1 MIPCFFAGV
10 LSAIL
15 RTLNEDID
23 MAEGTEKTFDVIFEG
38 VGRSSGKM
46 RNDIS
51 VEWPMM
57 KERFELA
64 TDEGPFHGG
73 DGTAPPPLALFTA
86 ALTGC
91 LMTQIRA
98 FAKRLDIPVRN
109 VEVRA
114 RLHWNGRQ
122 AGDDP
127 YVTAPVAF
135 DLDVD
140 IDSDASA
147 ADLENLLNCAR
158 KGCFIEQ
165 TLAQGL
171 IVGHR
176 LKVGE
181 EWRPV

>member
-1 MIPCFFAGV
+1 M
-10 LSAIL
+10 SD
-15 RTLNEDID
+15 T
-23 MAEGTEKTFDVIFEG
+23 KTFEVIFTG
-38 VGRSSGKM
+38 TGKATGKM

-57 KERFELA
+57 KESFELA

-98 FAKRLDIPVRN
+98 FSKRLKIEIGA
-109 VEVRA
+109 VEVQA
-114 RLHWNGRQ
+114 RLHWKGEQDGNE
-122 AGDDP
+122 P
-127 YVTAPVAF
+127 YVTHPVGF

-140 IDSDASA
+140 LDSPASA
-147 ADLENLLNCAR
+147 EDQHRLLDAAK

-165 TLAQGL
+165 TLSQGL
-171 IVGHR
+171 QVGHR
-176 LKVGE
+176 LRLGGD
-181 EWRPV
+181 WHDA

>member
-1 MIPCFFAGV
+1 MGD
-10 LSAIL
+10 
-15 RTLNEDID
+15 T
-23 MAEGTEKTFDVIFEG
+23 KTFDVIFEG
-38 VGRSSGKM
+38 KGTANGKM
-46 RNDIS
+46 RNDIA

-57 KERFELA
+57 KERFDLA

-98 FAKRLDIPVRN
+98 FAKRLKIDLN
-109 VEVRA
+109 GLEVGA
-114 RLHWNGRQ
+114 RLHWKGEQTGNE
-122 AGDDP
+122 P

-135 DLDVD
+135 SLDVEV
-140 IDSDASA
+140 DSSASEDELCALIA
-147 ADLENLLNCAR
+147 AAK

-165 TLAQGL
+165 TLAEGI

-176 LKVGE
+176 LKIGD
-181 EWRPV
+181 EWREI

>member
-1 MIPCFFAGV
+1 MSEPK
-10 LSAIL
+10 
-15 RTLNEDID
+15 T
-23 MAEGTEKTFDVIFEG
+23 KTFDVIFEG
-38 VGRSSGKM
+38 VGTTGDNM

-57 KERFELA
+57 KEKFELA

-98 FAKRLDIPVRN
+98 FAKRLKIEIKH
-109 VEVRA
+109 VEVKA
-114 RLHWNGRQ
+114 KLHWKGEQ
-122 AGDDP
+122 VGMDP
-127 YVTAPVAF
+127 YVTHPVGF
-135 DLDVD
+135 SLDVD
-140 IDSDASA
+140 IDSPADADA
-147 ADLENLLNCAR
+147 LKHLLDCAK

-171 IVGHR
+171 IVDHR
-176 LKVGE
+176 LKIDGE
-181 EWRPV
+181 WHDA

>member
-1 MIPCFFAGV
+1 
-10 LSAIL
+10 
-15 RTLNEDID
+15 
-23 MAEGTEKTFDVIFEG
+23 MADQATKSFDVIFEG
-38 VGRSSGKM
+38 TGVASGKM

-57 KERFELA
+57 KESFELA

-98 FAKRLDIPVRN
+98 FAKRLKVKIDG
-109 VEVRA
+109 VEVKA
-114 RLHWNGRQ
+114 RLHWKGEQ
-122 AGDDP
+122 IGGDP
-127 YVTAPVAF
+127 YVTAPVSF
-135 DLDVD
+135 GLDVD
-140 IDSDASA
+140 IDSDATEEQLRALLDA
-147 ADLENLLNCAR
+147 AK

-165 TLAQGL
+165 SLAEGV

-176 LKVGE
+176 LKLHDQWVDA
-181 EWRPV
+181 

>member
-1 MIPCFFAGV
+1 MPDDQIK
-10 LSAIL
+10 
-15 RTLNEDID
+15 R
-23 MAEGTEKTFDVIFEG
+23 FDVIFEG
-38 VGRSSGKM
+38 VGRASGKM
-46 RNDIS
+46 RNDIL

-91 LMTQIRA
+91 IMTQIRA
-98 FAKRLDIPVRN
+98 FSKRMKIPIGT

-114 RLHWNGRQ
+114 KLHWTGEQ
-122 AGDDP
+122 TGHDP
-127 YVTAPVAF
+127 YVTAPVGF

-140 IDSDASA
+140 LDSDASPEDQHRLLDA
-147 ADLENLLNCAR
+147 AK

-165 TLAQGL
+165 TLMQGL
-171 IVGHR
+171 TVGHR
-176 LKVGE
+176 LRIGAD
-181 EWRPV
+181 WQDA

>member
-1 MIPCFFAGV
+1 MSEA
-10 LSAIL
+10 
-15 RTLNEDID
+15 
-23 MAEGTEKTFDVIFEG
+23 KTFDVIFEG
-38 VGRSSGKM
+38 KGTASGKM

-57 KERFELA
+57 KESFELA

-98 FAKRLDIPVRN
+98 FAKRLKIELN
-109 VEVRA
+109 GLEVGA
-114 RLHWNGRQ
+114 RLHWKGEQMGN
-122 AGDDP
+122 DP

-135 DLDVD
+135 SLDVEV
-140 IDSDASA
+140 DSSASEDDLRRLIA
-147 ADLENLLNCAR
+147 AAK

-165 TLAQGL
+165 TLAEG
-171 IVGHR
+171 IVVGHR
-176 LKVGE
+176 LKLGGE
-181 EWRPV
+181 WHEV

>member
-1 MIPCFFAGV
+1 M
-10 LSAIL
+10 SADKV
-15 RTLNEDID
+15 REF
-23 MAEGTEKTFDVIFEG
+23 EVIFEG
-38 VGRSSGKM
+38 VGRASGKM

-57 KERFELA
+57 KESFELA

-98 FAKRLDIPVRN
+98 FSKRLKIPVGT

-114 RLHWNGRQ
+114 RLHWRGEQEGNG
-122 AGDDP
+122 P
-127 YVTAPVAF
+127 YVTHPVGF
-135 DLDVD
+135 HLDVD
-140 IDSDASA
+140 LDSDASDEDRHRLLSA
-147 ADLENLLNCAR
+147 AK
-158 KGCFIEQ
+158 KGCFLEQ

-171 IVGHR
+171 VVSHR
-176 LKVGE
+176 LKCGDGWQE
-181 EWRPV
+181 A

>member
-1 MIPCFFAGV
+1 
-10 LSAIL
+10 
-15 RTLNEDID
+15 
-23 MAEGTEKTFDVIFEG
+23 MADDKVKTFEVIFEG
-38 VGRSSGKM
+38 VGRASGKM

-98 FAKRLDIPVRN
+98 FSKRMSIPIGA

-114 RLHWNGRQ
+114 RLHWKGEQVGN
-122 AGDDP
+122 DP
-127 YVTAPVAF
+127 YQTGPVGF

-140 IDSDASA
+140 LDSTADAEDQHRLLEA
-147 ADLENLLNCAR
+147 AK
-158 KGCFIEQ
+158 KGCFIET

-171 IVGHR
+171 MVGHR
-176 LKVGE
+176 LKIGADWE
-181 EWRPV
+181 QA